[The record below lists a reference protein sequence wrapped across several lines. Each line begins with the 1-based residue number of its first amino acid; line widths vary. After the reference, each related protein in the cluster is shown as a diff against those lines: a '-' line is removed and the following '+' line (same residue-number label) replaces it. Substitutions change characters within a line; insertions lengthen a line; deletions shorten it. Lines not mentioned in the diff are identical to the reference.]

1 MQIAYWTWKWENEKI
16 PSWWFQCLSE
26 MRVKVKS
33 RDESLGR
40 GNKKFVDKVI
50 HTVRKQCTR
59 QIQLS
64 YRSSSSAPLE
74 FYMIYLKR
82 NQSAWL
88 HFFLAATFIFLY
100 ISTELMVG
108 WLNHHR
114 LGFYQ
119 EKKNDRRE
127 KKVKEIARNNN
138 SDKPWALSFKRKE
151 VIVRKCWG
159 RLIGE
164 NWLIRIFAVR
174 LFETWAVRKGAGR
187 RFRINWIFQRWRSFY
202 KQVSGWTVGVEGW
215 KERVE
220 RMIGEIL
227 VKELRGQHVGTC
239 TKDVNVT
246 GKDGMS
252 WDKGKG
258 NYQRVRMRAQKVCR
272 WQQWRREVNGCT
284 SWCLCA
290 SKTPIWNTSRRSC
303 ALWFLV
309 QPLESLSGCWR
320 QGDVSTYSPGG
331 IRLAG

>member
-1 MQIAYWTWKWENEKI
+1 MKSPNKGSETLNFYKMNFLSLEERRTWVQMQIAYWTWKWENEKI

-119 EKKNDRRE
+119 EKKKMTGEKRRLRRLPGIIIVISHGLWVSRG
-127 KKVKEIARNNN
+127 KK
-138 SDKPWALSFKRKE
+138 
-151 VIVRKCWG
+151 
-159 RLIGE
+159 
-164 NWLIRIFAVR
+164 WL
-174 LFETWAVRKGAGR
+174 
-187 RFRINWIFQRWRSFY
+187 
-202 KQVSGWTVGVEGW
+202 
-215 KERVE
+215 
-220 RMIGEIL
+220 
-227 VKELRGQHVGTC
+227 
-239 TKDVNVT
+239 
-246 GKDGMS
+246 
-252 WDKGKG
+252 
-258 NYQRVRMRAQKVCR
+258 
-272 WQQWRREVNGCT
+272 
-284 SWCLCA
+284 
-290 SKTPIWNTSRRSC
+290 
-303 ALWFLV
+303 
-309 QPLESLSGCWR
+309 
-320 QGDVSTYSPGG
+320 
-331 IRLAG
+331 